1 MTQLNRREFAGSVLL
16 AALAPVLG
24 IGAAPSR
31 EGWWVPAVEEAGDDL
46 DKLAEALTEV
56 VRVQYGERLGP
67 EDLKTITRQIRTS
80 LGRADEM
87 RKVEI
92 ANGDEPDF
100 VFSVS
105 QGANA

>member
-1 MTQLNRREFAGSVLL
+1 MIDRREFAGSILL

-24 IGAAPSR
+24 IGAAPAR
-31 EGWWVPAVEEAGDDL
+31 EGWWVPALEQAGDDL
-46 DKLAEALTEV
+46 DKLADALAEV
-56 VRVQYGERLGP
+56 VRVQYGDRLGP

-87 RKVEI
+87 RKAEL

-100 VFSVS
+100 VFSAS
-105 QGANA
+105 EGAHT

>member
-1 MTQLNRREFAGSVLL
+1 MIDLNRREFAGSVLL

-31 EGWWVPAVEEAGDDL
+31 EDWWAPAVAQAGDDL
-46 DKLAEALTEV
+46 DKLAEALAEV
-56 VRVQYGERLGP
+56 VRVQYGDRLGP

-80 LGRADEM
+80 LGRAEEM
-87 RKVEI
+87 RKVEL

-100 VFSVS
+100 VFSAS
-105 QGANA
+105 EGAHT